1 MKVGKKT
8 ENKKQ
13 NKNNMK
19 TENKEKIKNLEQR
32 LRIMTETKGR
42 IIIKH
47 GGRNDKEK
55 FKIETKD

>member
-1 MKVGKKT
+1 
-8 ENKKQ
+8 
-13 NKNNMK
+13 MK

-32 LRIMTETKGR
+32 LRIRTETKGR

-55 FKIETKD
+55 FKIETKIENKD